1 MTNPVSMPS
10 IGFCRMTSESRLK
23 GVVLTANLDAKPTC
37 GLRCVASANKH
48 LTAQELSRGFP
59 IDQIVRP
66 LPH

>member
-1 MTNPVSMPS
+1 M
-10 IGFCRMTSESRLK
+10 
-23 GVVLTANLDAKPTC
+23 TANLDAKPTC